1 MSILA
6 PVFQCC
12 MIRYS
17 TFIKLVK
24 LYLGPEKLSMLM
36 WNSMKKDR
44 VHPVLTENHVRA
56 LDRRVVKIL
65 TAVHDC
71 IQSNPYTDVI
81 IDDFF

>member
-17 TFIKLVK
+17 TFMKLVK

-36 WNSMKKDR
+36 RDSMAKDR
-44 VHPVLTENHVRA
+44 VSPILNEKHTRA
-56 LDRRVVKIL
+56 LDRRVIKIL

-71 IQSNPYTDVI
+71 ISANPYTDVI